1 VPALSPF
8 YSTFEVVESV
18 GDIALDRG
26 DTRLLVRVVRSQLPE
41 SLDPGMD
48 FIDGGL
54 ARFEIRFLSR
64 EELVA
69 LPGLGVIHRV
79 HDALEFGDNLV

>member
-1 VPALSPF
+1 
-8 YSTFEVVESV
+8 
-18 GDIALDRG
+18 
-26 DTRLLVRVVRSQLPE
+26 LPE